1 MLLRCQMQYNMLMPC
16 PHYAG
21 VDSVNG
27 SQSLFSWPLVTEIMA
42 CAAVR
47 GTTSGFH
54 CYHGPRVVMWVQMT
68 PLTRWAPL
76 GHVRI
81 SEKSTRKQPT
91 LPPLKTYQWDTERQT
106 GSENIVCRCCC
117 NFAFWYL
124 TVKQLLNYF
133 CILVESMVKK
143 IVESLA
149 PANILETKLATCLE
163 IFFSN
168 VTTLTLRQN
177 DGSWGDSGGRK
188 NKSIIRG
195 GNWVRIT
202 ELWAPCLVTV
212 L

>member
-1 MLLRCQMQYNMLMPC
+1 MHSCSLHLGIKFIFLFPLVCKTYSLMLLRCQMQYNMLMLC

-91 LPPLKTYQWDTERQT
+91 LPHPLRPT
-106 GSENIVCRCCC
+106 SET
-117 NFAFWYL
+117 L
-124 TVKQLLNYF
+124 KDKLDQK
-133 CILVESMVKK
+133 ILSVGVA
-143 IVESLA
+143 V
-149 PANILETKLATCLE
+149 ILHSDIWL
-163 IFFSN
+163 
-168 VTTLTLRQN
+168 
-177 DGSWGDSGGRK
+177 
-188 NKSIIRG
+188 
-195 GNWVRIT
+195 
-202 ELWAPCLVTV
+202 
-212 L
+212 